1 MVQRSGLQ
9 KINQV
14 PDLIICGLKCGPTCQ
29 KQLRKKEKHQLAIE
43 KPKLDNSR
51 KLRGI
56 YFIDPDD
63 GELKETIQ
71 NARKKLEIPMEAA
84 MPLKL
89 RTKKRPNKSRETDDE
104 TKGSNKLRKTKHAC
118 IVEADDST
126 RKRLESTLPKD
137 DEDHIAEKGFNSLSH
152 HNLVHKFV
160 PVPQAVKIPDAKGA
174 VDKEQRMG
182 KARKVASVAIDQ
194 SKEEKEVVL
203 KVHFASDEALKG

>member
-1 MVQRSGLQ
+1 
-9 KINQV
+9 
-14 PDLIICGLKCGPTCQ
+14 
-29 KQLRKKEKHQLAIE
+29 
-43 KPKLDNSR
+43 
-51 KLRGI
+51 
-56 YFIDPDD
+56 
-63 GELKETIQ
+63 
-71 NARKKLEIPMEAA
+71 

-137 DEDHIAEKGFNSLSH
+137 HEDHIAEKGFNSLSH

-160 PVPQAVKIPDAKGA
+160 PMPQAVKIPDAKGA

-182 KARKVASVAIDQ
+182 EARKVASVAIDQ
-194 SKEEKEVVL
+194 NKEEKEVVL
-203 KVHFASDEALKG
+203 EAQRENIRVHFAALMDICHLKHAELEPMYQKHKGRVVLRGNFCERRSGLVCCIHRARFVGISNDSRKK